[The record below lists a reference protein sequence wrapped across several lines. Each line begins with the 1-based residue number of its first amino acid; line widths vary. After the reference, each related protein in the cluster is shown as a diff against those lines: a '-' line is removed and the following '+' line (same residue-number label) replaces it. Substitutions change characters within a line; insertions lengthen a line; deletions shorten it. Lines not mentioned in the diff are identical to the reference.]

1 MDRIEAEPAIAIG
14 DDPAMQV
21 DADPAVEFDL
31 SGYLLSRQAVVE
43 SHLERALM
51 PRYPEK
57 IFESMRYS
65 LVSGGKRLRPVLCLA
80 GCELGGGER
89 ELAIPTACAL
99 EMLHTASLIHDDL
112 PAMDDDD
119 YRRGKLAN
127 HKVFGEGM
135 ALLAGDAL
143 LSYALEFI
151 LLNTRRVPADRL
163 LRVMQTLI
171 NRVGVSGLVGGQV
184 VDVESEGR
192 DDVDLATLEFIHSR
206 KTGSLIDAAMVTGAI
221 LGGADEDTIAR
232 LSGYARRV
240 GLAFQIVDDVL
251 DVTSTRQQ
259 LGKTPR
265 KDEKAHK
272 ATFPSLFGLEGSM
285 RQARELVDEAKRE
298 LAPFGGRAVPLLAMA
313 DFVCTR
319 TS

>member
-1 MDRIEAEPAIAIG
+1 VRSLDRTEIVPTT
-14 DDPAMQV
+14 Q
-21 DADPAVEFDL
+21 FDL
-31 SGYLLSRQAVVE
+31 SAYLLAQQAVVE
-43 SHLERALM
+43 SHLERALT

-80 GCELGGGER
+80 GCELTGGDPT
-89 ELAIPTACAL
+89 LAIPTACGL

-151 LLNTRRVPADRL
+151 LLNTRNVPADRL

-184 VDVESEGR
+184 VDVECEGLE
-192 DDVDLATLEFIHSR
+192 DIDLETLEFIHSR
-206 KTGSLIDAAMVTGAI
+206 KTGSLIDAAMVTGAV
-221 LGGADEDTIAR
+221 LGGADDDTIAR
-232 LSGYARRV
+232 LSEYARKV

-251 DVTSTRQQ
+251 DVTGTQQ
-259 LGKTPR
+259 ELGKTPN
-265 KDEKAHK
+265 KDQKSRK
-272 ATFPSLFGLEGSM
+272 ATFPRLFGVEGSM
-285 RQARELVDEAKRE
+285 RRARELVDSAKQE
-298 LAPFGGRAVPLLAMA
+298 IEPFGSRALPLFAMA
-313 DFVCTR
+313 DYIHTR